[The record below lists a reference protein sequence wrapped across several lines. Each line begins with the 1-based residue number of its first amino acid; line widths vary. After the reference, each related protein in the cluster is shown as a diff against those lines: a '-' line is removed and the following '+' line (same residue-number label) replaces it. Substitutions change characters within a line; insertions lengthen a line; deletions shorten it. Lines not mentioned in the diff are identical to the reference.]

1 MTKDTFLY
9 KEKFLS
15 LKKKC
20 RFAIRLLKKQY
31 KMNLLLMIIGA
42 IVAAV
47 AVAFVVVKYLPLK
60 LRWIPSVILLLLA
73 IFLGVKIYNG
83 ILEPIKFNEEKIEK
97 FSVVVDNL
105 KIIRDAEVKYY
116 EVNSQYTNDKAG
128 LINFINTARL
138 AITETKTIVEQ
149 INKGGGVIIDEEKKV
164 TDTIGYEPV
173 LKYFKDRN
181 FKDMFK
187 VPGTDGVEFEI
198 EIGSVEKVPGLV
210 VATFR
215 ARTPK
220 KAILAGMN
228 ESLLKQEIEAVEN
241 DQIKGEFVSVGSL
254 EEVTTGGNWPPAYD
268 KKDRAKED

>member
-1 MTKDTFLY
+1 
-9 KEKFLS
+9 
-15 LKKKC
+15 
-20 RFAIRLLKKQY
+20 
-31 KMNLLLMIIGA
+31 MNLILMIIGA
-42 IVAAV
+42 ILAAV
-47 AVAFVVVKYLPLK
+47 ATAFVVVKYLPLK

-73 IFLGVKIYNG
+73 IFLGLKIYDG

-116 EVNSQYTNDKAG
+116 EVNAQYTNDKAG

>member
-1 MTKDTFLY
+1 
-9 KEKFLS
+9 
-15 LKKKC
+15 
-20 RFAIRLLKKQY
+20 
-31 KMNLLLMIIGA
+31 MIIGA

-73 IFLGVKIYNG
+73 IFLGVKIYDG
-83 ILEPIKFNEEKIEK
+83 ILEPIKFNEEKIGK

-116 EVNSQYTNDKAG
+116 EVNSQYTTDKAG

-149 INKGGGVIIDEEKKV
+149 VNKGGGVIIDEEKRV

-181 FKDMFK
+181 FQDMFK

-198 EIGSVEKVPGLV
+198 EVGSVEKVPGLV

-220 KAILAGMN
+220 KGILAGMN
-228 ESLLKQEIEAVEN
+228 ESLVKQEIEAVEN

>member
-1 MTKDTFLY
+1 
-9 KEKFLS
+9 
-15 LKKKC
+15 
-20 RFAIRLLKKQY
+20 
-31 KMNLLLMIIGA
+31 MIIGA

-149 INKGGGVIIDEEKKV
+149 INKGGGVIIDEEKRV

-198 EIGSVEKVPGLV
+198 EVGSVEKVPGLV

>member
-1 MTKDTFLY
+1 
-9 KEKFLS
+9 
-15 LKKKC
+15 
-20 RFAIRLLKKQY
+20 
-31 KMNLLLMIIGA
+31 MNLLLMIIVA

-73 IFLGVKIYNG
+73 IFLGVKIYDG
-83 ILEPIKFNEEKIEK
+83 ILEPIKFNEEKIGK

-116 EVNSQYTNDKAG
+116 EVNSQYTADKAG

-149 INKGGGVIIDEEKKV
+149 INKGGGVIIDEEKRV

-173 LKYFKDRN
+173 LKYFKNRN

-187 VPGTDGVEFEI
+187 VPGTNGIEFEI
-198 EIGSVEKVPGLV
+198 EVGSVEKVPGLV

-220 KAILAGMN
+220 KGILAGMN

-268 KKDRAKED
+268 KKDRAKEDQ